1 MIISGEVFRMNIQIL
16 SSFHVLVQS
25 LQFWSINMIQDD
37 RIKSINTLCDDI
49 IRSTYIIH
57 DDRIWQHMSFYRQHN
72 QVIKYRTI

>member
-1 MIISGEVFRMNIQIL
+1 MTFLIF
-16 SSFHVLVQS
+16 VLP

-37 RIKSINTLCDDI
+37 RIKSINTLYDDI